1 MKQFK
6 GNHCFFGFKRYN
18 NMKQCI
24 KQALAFLLVWFCS
37 GTTMYAY
44 QTENKILGLS
54 FTFLS
59 FLYWLILKDE
69 R

>member
-1 MKQFK
+1 MSEEFTVSLVVRR
-6 GNHCFFGFKRYN
+6 CN
-18 NMKQCI
+18 NMKKYI

-37 GTTMYAY
+37 GITMYAY

-59 FLYWLILKDE
+59 FLYYLLLKDE
-69 R
+69 G

>member
-1 MKQFK
+1 MKQ
-6 GNHCFFGFKRYN
+6 Y
-18 NMKQCI
+18 I

-37 GTTMYAY
+37 GITMYAY

-59 FLYWLILKDE
+59 FLYWLILKDDKE
-69 R
+69 K